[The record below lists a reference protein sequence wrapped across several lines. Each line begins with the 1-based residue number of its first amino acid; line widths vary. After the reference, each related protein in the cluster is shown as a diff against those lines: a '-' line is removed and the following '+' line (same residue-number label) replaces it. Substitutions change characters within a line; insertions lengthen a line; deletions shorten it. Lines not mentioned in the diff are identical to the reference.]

1 MGGVHLIKK
10 IERGKLMAVR
20 LFNEQEWENLSEE
33 NKELYEDYLL
43 ELEANG
49 KAKKTIKQ
57 YAFDIRAFMCW
68 LVREK
73 NNKYILD
80 LKRRD
85 FRNFFL
91 KMQRAKT
98 SAARINRF
106 QSSIRNLLEY
116 ACMSD
121 DYDYPINQMAHIKGL
136 QKEPVREI
144 IFLTDQQINILID
157 ELLKRKHYQKAL
169 WVSLAYDSAARRG
182 ELWQVKKNDFLENN
196 QSNIVVGK
204 RSKKFKLIYFNRSK
218 ILYKLWMKQ
227 RGEDDLDTMWV
238 TGKSDHKRP
247 MTYTTMYGFV
257 NEFRE
262 ILKTRTGEDIPLN
275 EHSFR
280 HSSLQAYSDSTHHTL
295 KELNKEGLDIRMLQ
309 ALAHHESSQTTEG
322 YLQDNSQEQLANA
335 LGIEI

>member
-1 MGGVHLIKK
+1 
-10 IERGKLMAVR
+10 MAVR
-20 LFNEQEWENLSEE
+20 LFNETDWNNLSEE
-33 NKELYEDYLL
+33 NKELYDDYLL
-43 ELEANG
+43 EMEANG

-136 QKEPVREI
+136 QKEPIREI
-144 IFLTDQQINILID
+144 VFLSDQQVNILID

-169 WVSLAYDSAARRG
+169 FVSLAYDSAGRRN
-182 ELWQVKKNDFLENN
+182 ELHQIKKNDFLENN
-196 QSNIVVGK
+196 QTNLVVGK
-204 RSKKFKLIYFNRSK
+204 RGKKFKLIYFNRSK
-218 ILYKLWMKQ
+218 IIYRLWIRQ
-227 RGEDDLDTMWV
+227 RGDDDLDTLWV
-238 TGKSDHKRP
+238 TGRGKNKKP
-247 MTYTTMYGFV
+247 MSYETMYDFV
-257 NEFRE
+257 NEFRK
-262 ILKTRTGEDIPLN
+262 ILEERTGEKIPLN
-275 EHSFR
+275 PHSFR
-280 HSSLQAYSDSTHHTL
+280 HSCLTNLENGTHHTL
-295 KELNKEGLDIRMLQ
+295 QEIGKDHLDIRLLQ
-309 ALAHHESSQTTEG
+309 TLAHHSDISTTQSYIKDDSE
-322 YLQDNSQEQLANA
+322 EQLANA
-335 LGIEI
+335 LGIELN

>member
-1 MGGVHLIKK
+1 
-10 IERGKLMAVR
+10 MAVR
-20 LFNEQEWENLSEE
+20 LFNEADWEKVSEE

-43 ELEANG
+43 ELESQG

-91 KMQRAKT
+91 KMQRAKA

-136 QKEPVREI
+136 QKEPTREI
-144 IFLTDQQINILID
+144 VFLSDQQVNILID

-169 WVSLAYDSAARRG
+169 FVSLAYDSAGRRN
-182 ELWQVKKNDFLENN
+182 ELHQIKKNDFLENN
-196 QSNIVVGK
+196 QTNTVVGK
-204 RSKKFKLIYFNRSK
+204 RGKKFKLIYFNRSK
-218 ILYKLWMKQ
+218 IIYKLWMRQ
-227 RGEDDLDTMWV
+227 RGDDNFDTLWV
-238 TGKSDHKRP
+238 TGKGKNKKS
-247 MTYTTMYGFV
+247 MSYEAMYDFV
-257 NEFRE
+257 NEFRK
-262 ILKTRTGEDIPLN
+262 ILKERTGEKIPLN
-275 EHSFR
+275 PHSFR
-280 HSSLQAYSDSTHHTL
+280 HSCLTNLENGTHHTL
-295 KELNKEGLDIRMLQ
+295 QEIGKDHLDIILLQ
-309 ALAHHESSQTTEG
+309 TLAHHSDISTTQSYIKDDSE
-322 YLQDNSQEQLANA
+322 EQLANA
-335 LGIEI
+335 LGIELN